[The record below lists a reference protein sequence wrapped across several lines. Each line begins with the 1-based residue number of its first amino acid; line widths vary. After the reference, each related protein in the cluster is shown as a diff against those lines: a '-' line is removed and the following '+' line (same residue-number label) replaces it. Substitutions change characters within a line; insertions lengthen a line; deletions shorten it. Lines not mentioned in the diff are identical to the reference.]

1 MAEIQTPAY
10 KGPSV
15 RGSVARK
22 KHVDGMMQRGLFV
35 KRVVHAVAV
44 ETTTHPVVRRHVK
57 NNMVPALLSSH
68 CCPDG
73 KPLHELHEQLAER
86 ISFAAALRISR
97 GARQRG
103 GDRSGENPAGAGHE
117 QCALDVHNDPLGRR
131 YAGLYP

>member
-1 MAEIQTPAY
+1 VRACVAEIQTPAY

-15 RGSVARK
+15 RGNVARK

-68 CCPDG
+68 CSPDG

-86 ISFAAALRISR
+86 ISFAAALKIRR
-97 GARQRG
+97 GARERVEPYCKTELNGYRPAYRRPRG
-103 GDRSGENPAGAGHE
+103 S
-117 QCALDVHNDPLGRR
+117 L
-131 YAGLYP
+131 